1 MLGNF
6 SIKNRMNYYSCG
18 KLLITAEYLVL
29 KGAKGLAIPTKYGQK
44 LSIKKNRT
52 KNIIWEA
59 YTCDKEKWIDCEFDL
74 NFKLVKSKKTKTEYI
89 YSLSKLLRKINE
101 LSPGFA
107 GRGVNISTNLEFNR
121 NWGLGSS
128 STLINNI
135 SNWLNINPYELLK
148 KTYQGSGYD
157 VGVANSKK
165 PIFFQK
171 KGDFYEIEHTKF
183 SPPFRDNLFFI
194 HLNKKVN
201 SQKEVIKFLS
211 HKNEFKDDISKINS
225 LGDMVVKEKNQ
236 KIFNEMVKEHEE
248 IISSVIFKK
257 PIQKT
262 LFKDFNGQIK
272 SLGSWGGDFILASG
286 DNETPSYFYNK
297 GYRVILP
304 FSKMKL

>member
-1 MLGNF
+1 
-6 SIKNRMNYYSCG
+6 MNYYSCG

-44 LSIKKNRT
+44 LSVKKNKK

-59 YTCDKEKWIDCEFDL
+59 YTCDNEKWIDCKFDL
-74 NFKLVKSKKTKTEYI
+74 SFKLLKSKKTKKEYV
-89 YSLSKLLRKINE
+89 YSLTKLLRKINE

-107 GRGVNISTNLEFNR
+107 DQGLNVSTILEFNR

-148 KTYQGSGYD
+148 KNFKGSGYD
-157 VGVANSKK
+157 IAVANSKK
-165 PIFFQK
+165 PIFFQTK
-171 KGDFYEIEHTKF
+171 DDFNEITKTDF
-183 SPPFRDNLFFI
+183 SPPFRNNLFFI

-201 SQKEVIKFLS
+201 SQKEVNKFLN
-211 HKNEFKDDISKINS
+211 HKNEFKGDILKINR
-225 LGDMVVKEKNQ
+225 LGSMVAKEKNQ
-236 KIFNEMVKEHEE
+236 ETFNEMLKEHEE
-248 IISSVIFKK
+248 IISNIIYKK
-257 PIQKT
+257 PIQKV
-262 LFKDFNGQIK
+262 LFKDFYGQIK

-286 DNETPSYFYNK
+286 DSETPSYFSKK
-297 GYRVILP
+297 GYNTVIP

>member
-1 MLGNF
+1 
-6 SIKNRMNYYSCG
+6 MNYYSSG

-44 LSIKKNRT
+44 LSIKKNKGGR
-52 KNIIWEA
+52 IIWEA
-59 YTCDKEKWIDCEFDL
+59 YTYDNEKWIDCMFDL

-107 GRGVNISTNLEFNR
+107 GQGLNISTTLEFNR

-135 SNWLNINPYELLK
+135 SNWLHVNPYELLK
-148 KTYQGSGYD
+148 KTHQGSGYD
-157 VGVANSKK
+157 IGVANSKK

-171 KGDFYEIEHTKF
+171 KGDFNEITETKF

-201 SQKEVIKFLS
+201 SQKEVIKFLN

-225 LGDMVVKEKNQ
+225 LGDMVVKEQNQ
-236 KIFNEMVKEHEE
+236 DNFNEIVKEHEE
-248 IISSVIFKK
+248 IISTIICKK

-262 LFKDFNGQIK
+262 LFKDFSGQIK

-286 DNETPSYFYNK
+286 DNETPSYFSNK
-297 GYRVILP
+297 GYKVIIP
-304 FSKMKL
+304 FLKMKL

>member
-1 MLGNF
+1 
-6 SIKNRMNYYSCG
+6 MNYYSCG

-44 LSIKKNRT
+44 LSVKKNREGE
-52 KNIIWEA
+52 IIWEA
-59 YTCDKEKWIDCEFDL
+59 YTCDNQKWINCKFDL

-107 GRGVNISTNLEFNR
+107 GQGLNISTTLEFNR

-135 SNWLNINPYELLK
+135 SNWLNVNPYELLK
-148 KTYQGSGYD
+148 ITFQGSGYD
-157 VGVANSKK
+157 VGVAKSKK

-171 KGDFYEIEHTKF
+171 KGDFNEIIQTKF

-201 SQKEVIKFLS
+201 SQKEVVKFLN

-236 KIFNEMVKEHEE
+236 ENFNEMVKEHEE
-248 IISSVIFKK
+248 IISTVVCKK

-262 LFKDFNGQIK
+262 LFKDFSGQIK

-286 DNETPSYFYNK
+286 DSQTPSYFSNK
-297 GYRVILP
+297 GYKVIIP
-304 FSKMKL
+304 FSRMKL